1 MSDFP
6 LSRYSKNDI
15 ERAGQTIAADI
26 KFSGPIPPNIHDAF
40 LIANN
45 WRDAHAYP
53 MRSIHLSIGHHM
65 RTNQLKGVTAARLKR
80 MQAIRRKLQRIKLG
94 LDQIQDLGG
103 CRVILPSIAEV
114 RSLIGILKEKL
125 PSEVHK
131 EDDYIAKPKKD
142 GYRSHHVIF
151 SFRRPQPTRYD
162 GKRIELQVRTR
173 LQHSWATTV
182 EAVGLFRGEELKT
195 QKGDKDWLRLFT
207 LMSAEFADAENCPTV
222 PGTPE
227 PKARKEEIKRLAA
240 SLDAVGILDSIS
252 NGFQGPDLSL
262 TPDYKPSHYL
272 IRYDRVKRTATV
284 DPYQKARQATASY
297 DQAEA
302 GLRADQ
308 DKGVVVLIEV
318 DKIENLK
325 TAYPNYFGDVELF
338 KKQLREIALGGSA
351 VEYTR
356 PPKQSGR
363 KLEPEEW
370 ASPSWLLRGSRF
382 PRPSAKFE
390 SEKKKKKKKSKP

>member
-1 MSDFP
+1 MNDYP
-6 LSRYSKNDI
+6 LSKYSKNDI
-15 ERAGQTIAADI
+15 ERAGQTISANI
-26 KFSGPIPPNIHDAF
+26 KFSGAIPREVQDAF

-53 MRSIHLSIGHHM
+53 MRSIHKSIGHHM
-65 RTNQLKGVTAARLKR
+65 RANQLRGVTAARLKR
-80 MQAIRRKLQRIKLG
+80 MQAIRRKLQRIGLG

-114 RSLIGILKEKL
+114 RALVTILKGKL

-131 EDDYIAKPKKD
+131 ENDYIAKPKND
-142 GYRSHHVIF
+142 GYRSHHIIF
-151 SFRRPQPTRYD
+151 SFRRPKPTPFD

-195 QKGDKDWLRLFT
+195 QKGDKDWLRLFS
-207 LMSAEFADAENCPTV
+207 LMSAEFADAEQCSKV

-227 PKARKEEIKRLAA
+227 PQARKQEIKKLAL
-240 SLDAVGILDSIS
+240 SLDAVGVLDSIS

-262 TPDYKPSHYL
+262 APDFKPSHYL
-272 IRYDRVKRTATV
+272 IRYDQTRKTV
-284 DPYQKARQATASY
+284 TVEPYSEARLATASY
-297 DQAEA
+297 DKAEA

-308 DKGVVVLIEV
+308 GNGVVVLIEV

-325 TAYPNYFGDVELF
+325 DAYPNYFGDVELF
-338 KKQLREIALGGSA
+338 KKQLRDIALGGSA

-356 PPKQSGR
+356 PPKQSIQE
-363 KLEPEEW
+363 LQPEEW
-370 ASPSWLLRGSRF
+370 VDPSWLRGSRL

-390 SEKKKKKKKSKP
+390 SEKKKKKRKR